1 MEIAVRN
8 KILILGM
15 LLICSF
21 WPSQVFAKHK
31 NMIVVPPKV
40 DYESPCENKGECALL
55 YAGVGRNIYFN
66 MKSSIERFNNLDKA
80 KENQLRYKA
89 LTIVSP
95 GCRDNWKIERFHKE
109 VINSREKLINVCEKF
124 QSNLVIWAELGSE
137 YKKKLDKAI
146 REDEDC
152 FLYLTLKVYE
162 AGEGKIL
169 SRSLVLT
176 FTPKYNALELGSQQ
190 RISDAVLEIIE
201 GIHFEN

>member
-1 MEIAVRN
+1 
-8 KILILGM
+8 
-15 LLICSF
+15 
-21 WPSQVFAKHK
+21 
-31 NMIVVPPKV
+31 
-40 DYESPCENKGECALL
+40 
-55 YAGVGRNIYFN
+55 